1 MSLYPDKGIEE
12 ESSSVARTSLDDM
25 FEHVLECVSRLD
37 KNNHFL
43 NVNEAYAG
51 KFGYSKEEMV
61 GMPFY
66 ETIHPNDKEFVETK
80 FQQLFTDG
88 RVEVEIRGLKKDK
101 STFYQQFV
109 LVKGL
114 ESTSSSVHHYCFMK
128 DITDRVLNEH
138 QLMDSIK
145 SGLHSQEQQFRNL
158 VKNVPGVV
166 FRCST
171 HDYWSFE
178 YLNETIEKITGFQL
192 NDILHGVKSFR
203 DLVHPEDIDRVK
215 SAIDLAI
222 SKKNMYVVDYRIIDN
237 NEQERWVRERAACTL
252 DETGKVRWL
261 DGFIRDI
268 HEERNTEKRL
278 KLSSALIE
286 NSINAAIWFT
296 KDGEIVHANSATSEL
311 LGYTNAELSSV
322 SLFDIF
328 LGTSPH
334 KRNEFLDLL
343 RKEKNQTKKYEMTII
358 TRDGEQIPVEVI
370 TSYLDIDGEVF
381 TCCSMQD
388 ISQRIQAQLFEK
400 IANSS
405 NDMVAFINHNYIY
418 KVVNHAYA
426 SAFGLSREEVIGKTF
441 GDIMGRERFS
451 QLVKPKLDQC
461 FSGRH
466 IEFKKWVELPDKGN
480 RYCHIK
486 YDPLVENETVTGVVL
501 VLRDLTQVLETEEA
515 LQVSEEKFLKAFET
529 SPDMMLLTT
538 FDEGKLISINSAFT
552 ETTGFSFDNIGGKPV
567 TESFL
572 DVDVRKEFIRL
583 LEQDGCCENFEAYI
597 TTKDG
602 EQIPVLTS
610 ANLID
615 LHGKRCIFTIIRD
628 VSERKDAERLIY
640 ESHQKFEEL
649 IDDINVIVWE
659 ASLPGLGFTFVSEP
673 AERILGFPQ
682 TDWYQ
687 DEFWLDHIHPD
698 DKEYAYS
705 FCMTATREGRDHQL
719 EYRMFDKLGKEVWI
733 KDIVHVVRNEDG
745 EAVKLRG
752 VMLDVTERKNN
763 DIAERSKNRALSV
776 LSMCNDAVAK
786 IRDRD
791 ELLQSICDI
800 ISDVDGYNFAY
811 IAYAEE
817 GKTTKPSSFSSS
829 DNAFLASLVAQ
840 DDSLESNTPVSE
852 AITSGERCVIE
863 IIDDVAGE
871 EDWKRTA
878 IRKGYRSLIILPLK
892 ANYETF
898 AVLVIVSSEI
908 QAFADEESSLLDNL
922 VENLTFGLQSI
933 HETEKRRRAEALLAL
948 ENQVF
953 QLVATSPSFDKL
965 LDELVR
971 HIETNLDSTYCSI
984 LLLSEDGLHLHHGAA
999 PSLPAEYNDAVNG
1012 IEVGPNVGS
1021 CGTAAYYNTI
1031 VSVPDI
1037 SIDPLWDDFRELA
1050 LSHDLK
1056 ACHSTPVRDS
1066 NGNVIATFANYYKTV
1081 RSPSP
1086 EEQDIID
1093 RMTHI
1098 ISGAIERRNALEAI
1112 RKREERFTMA
1122 MRGAQDGLW
1131 DWDVVA
1137 GDLYMSPRWIEMIGY
1152 SSDELKPHIDT
1163 FFSLVCP
1170 RDLDRVEKAVEE
1182 FLEGQTSKYEI
1193 ELKLRHKDG
1202 HFVEVLSRAFGLK
1215 DSDNNFVRMV
1225 GTHVD
1230 ITERK
1235 KTELLIQENEKRF
1248 RSLYDDTPSMFFTLD
1263 KNGNILS
1270 VNRFGATHL
1279 GFSVEELVDKPILDI
1294 TDASDIPILQ
1304 ASISAC
1310 ISGPEKLHHCE
1321 FRQLHKYGEIIWVR
1335 ATLRLLGE
1343 NGTSSILISC
1353 EDISE
1358 TKILSQQLE
1367 YQAKHDSLTGLINRA
1382 EFERRLRRI
1391 LSADVPEGEHALC
1404 YLDLDQFK
1412 VINDT
1417 CGHLAGDE
1425 LLRRISYLL
1434 STVVRKRDTL
1444 ARLGGDEFAVLLEHC
1459 PMEQAKRVANEL
1471 LDAIQS
1477 LSFVW
1482 EGKRFN
1488 VGVSIGLVP
1497 MQGDEGNL
1505 SDMLSAADEAC
1516 YAAKDAGRNRVHIY
1530 HPDDV
1535 ELSKRRGEMQWVG
1548 EINRALEEDSFCL
1561 AVQPMMYLG
1570 GDTDVQI
1577 QSHCEFLLR
1586 MRDEENNI
1594 IMPGAF
1600 LPAAERYN
1608 LSPKLDRWVVE
1619 NAFGWLLSHPEK
1631 TENLNC
1637 SINLSG
1643 LSLGEADFL
1652 DFLLAQFEHGGIS
1665 PEKICFE
1672 ITETAAIANL
1682 GNAIKF
1688 INALKEIG
1696 CFFALDDFGAG
1707 LSSFTYLK
1715 NLPVDYLKIDGSF
1728 VRDILKD
1735 PIDFAMVRS
1744 INEVGQV
1751 MGKKTIAEFVEN
1763 DETLEAL
1770 KEIGVDFAQGYGIGK
1785 PELL

>member
-192 NDILHGVKSFR
+192 NDILHGVKSYR
-203 DLVHPEDIDRVK
+203 DLVHPEDIERVK

-268 HEERNTEKRL
+268 HKERNTEKRL

-286 NSINAAIWFT
+286 HSVNAAIWFT
-296 KDGEIVHANSATSEL
+296 KDGEIIHANSAAMEL

-322 SLFDIF
+322 NLFEIF
-328 LGTSPH
+328 LGTCPE
-334 KRNEFLDLL
+334 KRNEFLESL
-343 RKEKNQTKKYEMTII
+343 RKEKNQTKKYEMTVVAKNDQ
-358 TRDGEQIPVEVI
+358 RIPVEVI
-370 TSYLDIDGEVF
+370 TSYLEIDGEVF

-441 GDIMGRERFS
+441 GDIMGRERFN

-466 IEFKKWVELPDKGN
+466 IEFKKWVELPDIGN

-486 YDPLVENETVTGVVL
+486 YDPLVENEAVTGVVL
-501 VLRDLTQVLETEEA
+501 VLRDLTKVLETEEA
-515 LQVSEEKFLKAFET
+515 LQVSEEKFSRAFEA
-529 SPDMMLLTT
+529 SSDMMLLTT
-538 FDEGKLISINSAFT
+538 LENGKTISVNKAFT
-552 ETTGFSFDNIGGKPV
+552 KLTGFSFDDVAGRSSINSYADANDRKNFIELLKKDGSCYNFESHVYTKSGDKLPV
-567 TESFL
+567 LLTAN
-572 DVDVRKEFIRL
+572 L
-583 LEQDGCCENFEAYI
+583 LEFQ
-597 TTKDG
+597 G
-602 EQIPVLTS
+602 EQ
-610 ANLID
+610 
-615 LHGKRCIFTIIRD
+615 CIFTVARD
-628 VSERKDAERLIY
+628 ISEIEAAEREIR

-649 IDDINVIVWE
+649 IDDINVVVWE
-659 ASLPGLGFTFVSEP
+659 ASFPEFRFSYVSEP
-673 AERILGFPQ
+673 AEKILGFPLA
-682 TDWYQ
+682 DWYQ
-687 DEFWLDHIHPD
+687 DGFWLERVHPD
-698 DKEYAYS
+698 DKEYAVS
-705 FCMTATREGRDHQL
+705 SCMAASREGRDHQF
-719 EYRMFDKLGKEVWI
+719 EYRMFDKQGKEVWI

-786 IRDRD
+786 TRDRD

-800 ISDVDGYNFAY
+800 ISDVDGYNFAC
-811 IAYAEE
+811 IAYADQD
-817 GKTTKPSSFSSS
+817 KTTVPSCFSSS
-829 DNAFLASLVAQ
+829 DEAFLAKLVVL
-840 DDSLESNTPVSE
+840 DDNLECNSPVSA

-863 IIDDVAGE
+863 IIDDEA
-871 EDWKRTA
+871 DWKKTA
-878 IRKGYRSLIILPLK
+878 ISEGCRSLIALPLK
-892 ANYETF
+892 ANDETF
-898 AVLVIVSSEI
+898 AALVIVSSET
-908 QAFADEESSLLDNL
+908 QAFADEESSLLDSL

-933 HETEKRRRAEALLAL
+933 YETEKRQHAEDLLAL

-953 QLVATSPSFDKL
+953 QLVAASPSFDKL
-965 LDELVR
+965 LEDMVR
-971 HIETNLDSTYCSI
+971 HIEANLDNTYCSI
-984 LLLSEDGLHLHHGAA
+984 LLLSEDGLHLNHGAA
-999 PSLPAEYNDAVNG
+999 PSLPDEYNDVVNG
-1012 IEVGPNVGS
+1012 MEIGPNAGS
-1021 CGTAAYYNTI
+1021 CGTAAYYNTL
-1031 VSVPDI
+1031 VSVSDI
-1037 SIDPLWDDFRELA
+1037 SIDPLWDNFRDIA
-1050 LSHDLK
+1050 LPHDLK
-1056 ACHSTPVRDS
+1056 ACHSTPIRDS
-1066 NGNVIATFANYYKTV
+1066 GGNVIATFANYYKTI
-1081 RSPSP
+1081 RAPKP

-1152 SSDELKPHIDT
+1152 ASDELKPRIDT
-1163 FFSLVCP
+1163 FFSLLCP
-1170 RDLDRVEKAVEE
+1170 DDLIRVENKVKE
-1182 FLEGQTSKYEI
+1182 FLEGTTSKYEV
-1193 ELKLRHKDG
+1193 EFKLRHKDG

-1215 DSDNNFVRMV
+1215 GSDNSFVRMV

-1263 KNGNILS
+1263 RNGNILS

-1294 TDASDIPILQ
+1294 TDASDVPVLQ
-1304 ASISAC
+1304 ACISAC
-1310 ISGPEKLHHCE
+1310 ISGPDKLHHCE

-1343 NGTSSILISC
+1343 NGSSSILISC

-1459 PMEQAKRVANEL
+1459 PMKQAKRVANEL

-1477 LSFVW
+1477 LSFIW

-1535 ELSKRRGEMQWVG
+1535 ELSRRRGEMQWVG

-1561 AVQPMMYLG
+1561 AVQPIIYLG
-1570 GDTDVQI
+1570 RDTTI
-1577 QSHCEFLLR
+1577 QAQTHCEFLLR
-1586 MRDEENNI
+1586 MRDDGNNI
-1594 IMPGAF
+1594 IVPGAF

-1619 NAFGWLLSHPEK
+1619 NAFSWLLQHPDK
-1631 TENLNC
+1631 NLNC

-1643 LSLGEADFL
+1643 LSLGEEDFL
-1652 DFLLAQFEHGGIS
+1652 DFLLTQFKHGSVS
-1665 PEKICFE
+1665 PERICFE